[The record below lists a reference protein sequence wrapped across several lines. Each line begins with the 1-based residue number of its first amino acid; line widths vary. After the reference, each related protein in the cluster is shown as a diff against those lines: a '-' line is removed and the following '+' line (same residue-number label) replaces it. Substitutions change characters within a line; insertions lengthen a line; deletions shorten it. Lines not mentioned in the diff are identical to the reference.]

1 MQILKNGLAL
11 KQKSDL
17 LQQNTT
23 LMIVWEVQ
31 ALHLINSFNYFLAN
45 AFSPNNSTP
54 TFSQ

>member
-11 KQKSDL
+11 KQKNNL
-17 LQQNTT
+17 LQQNTAL
-23 LMIVWEVQ
+23 LMVWEVQ
-31 ALHLINSFNYFLAN
+31 ALRLINPFNYFLAN